1 MTDDFKS
8 PSYSRRTAATPLVI
22 AALVGALISGGIVW
36 AISGSDDAPEAAAEE
51 EAGHDEL
58 PPGVVEIPAAA
69 QQNAGVKLIEVKATT
84 LPIHLEVTGAVAP
97 EGSRV
102 SEVRPLARGTIT
114 AVSVRLGDR
123 VRAGQP
129 LLTYDNTELGERLGE
144 YFEARAGLR
153 QAESDL
159 AVKQRGVERA
169 EALIGQQAIS
179 QQALDLRRAEFKN
192 AQSAIDRAKATLDR
206 IDEQIHRFGL
216 TDKDLEKLGPDTPET
231 NHRAATLATI
241 RAPFDG
247 VITTYDVAVGEIVEP
262 ERTLVTIANLDT
274 VWILADVYEK
284 DIARVPSSGEVTVQ
298 VDAYPD
304 RTFKGQLTYV
314 SDVIDP
320 KSRSAK
326 VRSVVQNPE
335 GLLRLDMF
343 ARVSIPTKDQQQ
355 ALAVPIDA
363 IQQIDGQA
371 AVFVRESET
380 RFKRQN
386 VQLGLQAGNMIEVK
400 TGLKG
405 GETIVAAGSFY
416 FKTALQRE
424 LIGDAH

>member
-1 MTDDFKS
+1 MTDDFNS
-8 PSYSRRTAATPLVI
+8 PSNTRRTAATPLVI
-22 AALVGALISGGIVW
+22 AALFGALISGGIVW
-36 AISGSDDAPEAAAEE
+36 AISGTGDAPEASAEE
-51 EAGHDEL
+51 EGHEEL

-69 QQNAGVKLIEVKATT
+69 QQNAGVKLVEVKATT

-102 SEVRPLARGTIT
+102 SEVRPLARGMIT

-123 VRAGQP
+123 VRTGQP
-129 LLTYDNTELGERLGE
+129 LLTYDNIELGERLGE

-159 AVKQRGVERA
+159 VVRQRAVERA

-206 IDEQIHRFGL
+206 IDEQIHRFGIS
-216 TDKDLEKLGPDTPET
+216 DKELEKLGPDTPEAT
-231 NHRAATLATI
+231 HRAATLATI

-262 ERTLVTIANLDT
+262 ERTLVTIANLET

-284 DIARVPSSGEVTVQ
+284 DLARVPSSGEVTVS

-326 VRSVVQNPE
+326 VRSVVHNPE

-343 ARVSIPTKDQQQ
+343 ARVAIPTKDQQQ

-371 AVFVRESET
+371 AVFVRETET

-386 VQLGLQAGNMIEVK
+386 VQLGLQAGNMIEIK
-400 TGLKG
+400 AGLKG

-424 LIGDAH
+424 LIGDHH

>member
-1 MTDDFKS
+1 MTDDFNS
-8 PSYSRRTAATPLVI
+8 TSNPRRTAATPLVI
-22 AALVGALISGGIVW
+22 AAVVGALISGGIVW
-36 AISGSDDAPEAAAEE
+36 AIAGGDDAPAAAEE
-51 EAGHDEL
+51 AEHGEEL

-69 QQNAGVKLIEVKATT
+69 QQNAGVKLVEVKATT

-102 SEVRPLARGTIT
+102 SEVRPLARGMIT

-129 LLTYDNTELGERLGE
+129 MLTYDNIELGERLGE

-159 AVKQRGVERA
+159 VVRQRAVERA

-192 AQSAIDRAKATLDR
+192 AQSAIDRAKATVDR

-231 NHRAATLATI
+231 NHRAATLSTI

-262 ERTLVTIANLDT
+262 GRTLVTIANLDT

-284 DIARVPSSGEVTVQ
+284 DIARVPSSGEVTVS

-343 ARVSIPTKDQQQ
+343 ARVAIPTKDQQQ

-400 TGLKG
+400 AGLKG

-424 LIGDAH
+424 LIGDHH

>member
-1 MTDDFKS
+1 MTDDFNS
-8 PSYSRRTAATPLVI
+8 TSNSRRTAATPLVI
-22 AALVGALISGGIVW
+22 AALVGALISGVIVW
-36 AISGSDDAPEAAAEE
+36 AIAGGDSAPASAEE
-51 EAGHDEL
+51 EAEHEEL

-69 QQNAGVKLIEVKATT
+69 QQNAGVKLVEVRATT

-102 SEVRPLARGTIT
+102 SEVRPLARGMIT

-129 LLTYDNTELGERLGE
+129 LLTYDNIELGERLGE

-159 AVKQRGVERA
+159 VVRQRAVERA

-216 TDKDLEKLGPDTPET
+216 SDKDLEKLGPDTPET

-284 DIARVPSSGEVTVQ
+284 DLARVPSSGEVTVS

-343 ARVSIPTKDQQQ
+343 ARVAIPTKDQQQ

-400 TGLKG
+400 AGLKG

-424 LIGDAH
+424 LIGDEH

>member
-1 MTDDFKS
+1 MTDDFNL
-8 PSYSRRTAATPLVI
+8 PSNSGRSQAAPLVI
-22 AALVGALISGGIVW
+22 AALAGALMSGGLMW
-36 AISGSDDAPEAAAEE
+36 AVSGRDGVPAAAGQ
-51 EAGHDEL
+51 EAERADL
-58 PPGVVEIPAAA
+58 PPGTVEIPVTA
-69 QQNAGVKLIEVKATT
+69 QTNAGVKLVEAKQSIV
-84 LPIHLEVTGAVAP
+84 PVQLEVTGVVAP

-102 SEVRPLARGTIT
+102 AEVRPLARGLIT

-123 VRAGQP
+123 VKAGQP
-129 LLTYDNTELGERLGE
+129 LLTYDNIELGERLGE
-144 YFEARAGLR
+144 FFEARAGLQ

-159 AVKQRGVERA
+159 AVRQRQVERA

-179 QQALDLRRAEFKN
+179 QQVLDLRRAEFKN
-192 AQSAIDRAKATLDR
+192 AQSAVNRAQATMDR

-216 TDKDLEKLGPDTPET
+216 TDAELEKLGPDTAET

-247 VITTYDVAVGEIVEP
+247 VITTYDVALGEIVEP
-262 ERTLVTIANLDT
+262 QRALVTVANLDT

-284 DIARVPSSGEVTVQ
+284 DLARVPASGEVTVK

-326 VRSVVQNPE
+326 VRSVVQNPD

-343 ARVSIPTKDQQQ
+343 ARVAIPTKDQQQ
-355 ALAVPIDA
+355 ALAVPVDA
-363 IQQIDGQA
+363 IQRIDGQP

-380 RFKRQN
+380 RFRRQN
-386 VQLGLQAGNMIEVK
+386 VQLGLQAGNMVEIK
-400 TGLKG
+400 AGLKG
-405 GETIVAAGSFY
+405 GETIVGVGSFY

-424 LIGDAH
+424 LIGDEH

>member
-1 MTDDFKS
+1 MTEEFNYTS
-8 PSYSRRTAATPLVI
+8 NTRRTATPLVI
-22 AALVGALISGGIVW
+22 AALVGALISGGIAW
-36 AISGSDDAPEAAAEE
+36 AISGRTAPEAAAEKDATIE
-51 EAGHDEL
+51 DL
-58 PPGVVEIPAAA
+58 PPGMVEVPAAA
-69 QQNAGVKLIEVKATT
+69 QQNAGVKFAEVRRAT
-84 LPIHLEVTGAVAP
+84 LPVQMEVTGVVAP

-102 SEVRPLARGTIT
+102 AEVRPLARGLIT
-114 AVSVRLGDR
+114 SVAVRLGDR
-123 VRAGQP
+123 VKSGQP
-129 LLTYDNTELGERLGE
+129 LLTYDNIELGERLGE

-159 AVKQRGVERA
+159 AVKQRAVERA

-179 QQALDLRRAEFKN
+179 QQVLDLRTAEFKN
-192 AQSAIDRAKATLDR
+192 AQSAINRAKATLDR

-216 TDKDLEKLGPDTPET
+216 TDNELEKLGPDTPEAT
-231 NHRAATLATI
+231 HRSATLATI

-247 VITTYDVAVGEIVEP
+247 VVTTYDVALGEIVEP
-262 ERTLVTIANLDT
+262 ERTLVTVANLST

-284 DIARVPSSGEVTVQ
+284 DLARVPAAAEVTVR

-343 ARVSIPTKDQQQ
+343 ARVAIPTKDQQQ
-355 ALAVPIDA
+355 GLVVPVDA

-371 AVFVRESET
+371 AVFVRETET

-386 VQLGLQAGNMIEVK
+386 VQLGLRAENMVEIK
-400 TGLKG
+400 AGLKG
-405 GETIVAAGSFY
+405 GETIVAVGSFY

-424 LIGDAH
+424 LIGDEP

>member
-1 MTDDFKS
+1 MTDDFS
-8 PSYSRRTAATPLVI
+8 SISNSRRTAATPLVI
-22 AALVGALISGGIVW
+22 AAVVGALISGGLVW
-36 AISGSDDAPEAAAEE
+36 AIAGGESTPAAAEE
-51 EAGHDEL
+51 EEGHEEL

-69 QQNAGVKLIEVKATT
+69 QQNAGVKLVEVKATT
-84 LPIHLEVTGAVAP
+84 LPVHLEVTGAVAP

-102 SEVRPLARGTIT
+102 SEVRPLARGMIT

-129 LLTYDNTELGERLGE
+129 LLTYDNIELGERLGE

-159 AVKQRGVERA
+159 VVRQRAVERA

-206 IDEQIHRFGL
+206 IDEQIHRFGIS
-216 TDKDLEKLGPDTPET
+216 DKELEKLGPDTPEAT
-231 NHRAATLATI
+231 HRAATLATI

-284 DIARVPSSGEVTVQ
+284 DLARVPSSGEVTVS

-343 ARVSIPTKDQQQ
+343 ARVAIPTKDQQQ
-355 ALAVPIDA
+355 ALAVPVDA
-363 IQQIDGQA
+363 IQQIDGQP

-386 VQLGLQAGNMIEVK
+386 VQLGMQAGDMVEIK
-400 TGLKG
+400 AGLKG
-405 GETIVAAGSFY
+405 GETIVGSGSFY
-416 FKTALQRE
+416 FKTALLRE
-424 LIGDAH
+424 LIGDHH

>member
-1 MTDDFKS
+1 MTDDLNLTS
-8 PSYSRRTAATPLVI
+8 NSRRTAATPLVI

-36 AISGSDDAPEAAAEE
+36 AISGDDAPAAAAGE
-51 EAGHDEL
+51 EAGHEEL

-69 QQNAGVKLIEVKATT
+69 QQNAGVQLVEVKATT
-84 LPIHLEVTGAVAP
+84 LPVHLEVTGAVAP

-102 SEVRPLARGTIT
+102 SEVRPLARGMIT

-129 LLTYDNTELGERLGE
+129 LLTYDNVELGERLGE
-144 YFEARAGLR
+144 YFEARAGQR

-159 AVKQRGVERA
+159 VVRQRAVERA

-192 AQSAIDRAKATLDR
+192 AQSAVDRAKATVDR

-284 DIARVPSSGEVTVQ
+284 DIARVPASGEVTVK

-304 RTFKGQLTYV
+304 RIFKGQLTYV

-326 VRSVVQNPE
+326 VRSVVANPE

-343 ARVSIPTKDQQQ
+343 ARVAIPTKDQQK

-363 IQQIDGQA
+363 VQQIDGQA

-400 TGLKG
+400 AGLKG

-424 LIGDAH
+424 LIGDEH

>member
-1 MTDDFKS
+1 MTDDFIATS
-8 PSYSRRTAATPLVI
+8 QPRRSGPPGLAI
-22 AALVGALISGGIVW
+22 AALLGALVSGGLVW
-36 AISGSDDAPEAAAEE
+36 ALVGGDEATHTEAEE
-51 EAGHDEL
+51 RPVEL
-58 PPGVVEIPAAA
+58 PAGVVDIPEAA
-69 QQNAGVKLIEVKATT
+69 QQNAGVTLAEVRQTT

-102 SEVRPLARGTIT
+102 AEVRPLARGLIT
-114 AVSVRLGDR
+114 KVSVQLGDR

-129 LLTYDNTELGERLGE
+129 LLTYDNIQLGERLGE

-153 QAESDL
+153 QAESDV
-159 AVKQRGVERA
+159 AVKQRAVERA

-179 QQALDLRRAEFKN
+179 QQVLDLRRAEFKN
-192 AQSAIDRAKATLDR
+192 AQAAVDREKATVDR
-206 IDEQIHRFGL
+206 IDEQIHRFGIN
-216 TDKDLEKLGPDTPET
+216 DKELEKLGPDTAEAT
-231 NHRAATLATI
+231 HRAATLATI

-247 VITTYDVAVGEIVEP
+247 VITAYDVAVGEIVEP
-262 ERTLVTIANLDT
+262 ERALVTIANLET

-284 DIARVPSSGEVTVQ
+284 DLARVPRAAGVDVR

-304 RTFKGQLTYV
+304 KVFKGKLTYV

-326 VRSVVQNPE
+326 VRSIVQNPE

-355 ALAVPIDA
+355 SLVIPIDSV
-363 IQQIDGQA
+363 QQIDGQS
-371 AVFVRESET
+371 AVFIRESAT
-380 RFKRQN
+380 RFRRQN
-386 VQLGLQAGNMIEVK
+386 VQLGLQAGNLIEVK
-400 TGLKG
+400 AGLKPG
-405 GETIVAAGSFY
+405 NTIVAAGSFY

-424 LIGDAH
+424 LIGDEH